1 MTEYI
6 DPATALLISALFWLA
21 LGRMSASE
29 RRERRA
35 ARAEYAAYQLE
46 LLASTEGDN

>member
-21 LGRMSASE
+21 FARMSASE

-35 ARAEYAAYQLE
+35 ARLEYEAYQRE
-46 LLASTEGDN
+46 LLEEQP